1 MNVKEIER
9 RSALPRSVIRYYESE
24 GLLHP
29 QRLAN
34 GYRDYS
40 EADLE
45 TLLKIKRLRELGASV
60 AEIRAVQSGEAE
72 LADVLGA
79 ALGRLGEQRGEVS
92 ESMAD
97 CRSLMY
103 SGAGWDDM
111 LTVPKAEPR
120 REEQDR
126 GYDPDRSIKYP
137 PRRTKPPRGLDWTE
151 GLCTP
156 GGWRRFFARDLD
168 TWFLSMLAFS
178 LLLLCGVNPSSG
190 GGRIGVWLLSSIAM
204 FIYEPLCLHF
214 FAATPG
220 KALFGISV
228 RTWEGGKLSV
238 RDALQRTWKVYVYG
252 LGLNIPGIS
261 FITLILAWR
270 RELRDIEQP
279 WDADYGRWVP
289 VYNGRSNA
297 RCAVGAVACAAAA
310 FGVVV
315 LCILNALMPPVRPA
329 VTAEDFSK
337 NFNYLAGF
345 HDLYQDYEM
354 TPDGLKEREND
365 QYVVIITD
373 GDLFG
378 GHDPEFTLTETD
390 GVLTRVEFERTVEG
404 GSLIFTDEN
413 YLALAVMSYIWGR
426 PGAGLLNYGAR
437 TEMLEY
443 ISDHQFKSFSTEW
456 AGVRVTCT
464 VEFSGYDETPGYL
477 FPNEDENT
485 YYSYNFVMEAV

>member
-72 LADVLGA
+72 LADVLSA

-120 REEQDR
+120 REGSDV

-151 GLCTP
+151 GMSTP

-168 TWFLSMLAFS
+168 TWLLSMLAFS
-178 LLLLCGVNPSSG
+178 LLLLCGVNPSSS
-190 GGRIGVWLLSSIAM
+190 GGRIGVWLLSCIAM

-214 FAATPG
+214 FATTPG

-228 RTWEGGKLSV
+228 RTWEGGKLSMN
-238 RDALQRTWKVYVYG
+238 DAFQRTWKVYLLG

-261 FITLILAWR
+261 FIMLILAWR

-279 WDADYGRWVP
+279 WDREYGRWVP

-297 RCAVGAVACAAAA
+297 RCAAGAIACAAAA

-329 VTAEDFSK
+329 VTAEEFSK
-337 NFNYLAGF
+337 NYNYLASF

-485 YYSYNFVMEAV
+485 CYSYNFVMEAV